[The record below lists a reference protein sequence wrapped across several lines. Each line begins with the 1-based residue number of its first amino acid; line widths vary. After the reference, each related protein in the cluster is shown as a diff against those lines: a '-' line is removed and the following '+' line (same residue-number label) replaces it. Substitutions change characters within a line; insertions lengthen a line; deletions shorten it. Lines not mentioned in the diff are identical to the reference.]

1 MTRRALITGGAGFI
15 AGHLARALAEDG
27 WAVDL
32 LDNFAR
38 GRDDLDLNALLSFP
52 ATRIIRVSMTDRE
65 AIGQCD
71 TGYDV
76 IFHFAAIIGVR
87 HVLNRPFAVLRD
99 NVEMTVN
106 AIEMARR
113 QTALSRFVFASTS
126 EVTAGALAHM
136 NAAIPTPEDIP
147 LVLTD
152 LGHPRTSYMLSK
164 IYGEALCH
172 QSGIPFTIV
181 RPHNVYGPR
190 MGMAHVVP
198 ELLKRVHD
206 TPTGGG
212 QLEVASVDHRRAFCF
227 VDDAVAQMHG
237 LIDTGAATGGTF
249 NIGNAAA
256 EIRIGALA
264 EQVVRTVGRTDIEI
278 VPLPPTAGS
287 PERRCPDMTL
297 TRDITGISPSVDLA
311 DGVART
317 YDWYRQQADFGAEKE
332 LEA

>member
-1 MTRRALITGGAGFI
+1 MTLRALITGGAGFI
-15 AGHLARALAEDG
+15 ASHLARALAEGG

-38 GRDDLDLNALLSFP
+38 GRDDIDLKALLAFP
-52 ATRIIRVSMTDRE
+52 KTRLIRASMTDTETINRCE
-65 AIGQCD
+65 

-87 HVLNRPFAVLRD
+87 HVLNRPFAALSD

-106 AIEMARR
+106 AVEMARR

-152 LGHPRTSYMLSK
+152 LSHPRTSYMLSK

-172 QSGIPFTIV
+172 HSGVPFTIV

-190 MGMAHVVP
+190 MGMAHVIP
-198 ELLKRVHD
+198 ELLKRAHD
-206 TPTGGG
+206 APADGG
-212 QLEVASVDHRRAFCF
+212 QLKVASVDHRRAFCF
-227 VDDAVAQMHG
+227 VDDAVAQLRG
-237 LIDTGAATGGTF
+237 LVGTDSATGGTF
-249 NIGNAAA
+249 NIGNAET

-264 EQVVRTVGRTDIEI
+264 EQVVRAVGRMDLEI
-278 VPLPPTAGS
+278 VPSPPTAGS
-287 PERRCPDMTL
+287 PERRCPDMTR
-297 TRDITGISPSVDLA
+297 TREITGIAPLVDLA
-311 DGVART
+311 DGIALT

-332 LEA
+332 PEA

>member
-15 AGHLARALAEDG
+15 AGQLARALAEDG

-52 ATRIIRVSMTDRE
+52 ATRLIRASMTDQE

-71 TGYDV
+71 TGYEV

-206 TPTGGG
+206 TPAGGG

-227 VDDAVAQMHG
+227 VDDAVAQMRG

-297 TRDITGISPSVDLA
+297 TRDVTGIGPSVDLA

-332 LEA
+332 PEA